1 MKCPNC
7 QTANRG
13 AAGITIREQGEIDVA
28 MSQQRRTRRCQD
40 CGHEW
45 ETLEML
51 LPDVIGLRRLA
62 HAQVM
67 ASAREARK

>member
-7 QTANRG
+7 HTANRG

-28 MSQQRRTRRCQD
+28 MSQQRRSRKCLG

-51 LPDVIGLRRLA
+51 LADVIGLRMRA

-67 ASAREARK
+67 AEARGVK